1 MGGSDEVDA
10 AICAKLSVINRVGA
24 QHAAPVKKKRR
35 MKKAA

>member
-10 AICAKLSVINRVGA
+10 AICEKLAYVR
-24 QHAAPVKKKRR
+24 APARERKKKRR